1 MKTTFGNKI
10 NSIKIK
16 FDKELEKNIKLKRVL
31 YKSKSSQSIFK
42 YNDKL
47 DEKMKT
53 NSQLIMKNHS
63 NSNLINLKSLYPSL
77 KIRNKKNLIDYQ
89 IKTSTTYKNIFSKS
103 ILNMED
109 REIHDYFRF
118 NKDMDEY
125 EIEKSKNEIK
135 YISNINNRV
144 NLLLNVNSHVI
155 KSENSISD
163 GNLSLIQNISSIKK
177 NKISKFVVNQNG
189 SKHKDSVYIDMK
201 LRSKSLFKIT
211 KPLYN
216 LNLNKNYS
224 IISDDE
230 KKNKEILKI
239 KNNNL
244 NENDKEYKF
253 LKSNYKMKSGKI
265 FKIPNYDRNSVV
277 IKNDNIFNNNES
289 DIKEITS
296 TKETFYDSKVKQY
309 SFIKKNTNINITD
322 NLLSKS
328 AIKKYCEL
336 SNMKESE
343 SNKDKQRIKKTFI
356 NLYAKSSNNLKSFSN
371 IFKNKLLSKEK
382 EKIYNRLNSNLSI
395 SSIKIHNRKIKNHNL
410 ETIKTENNTLATN
423 RSKNKEKQL
432 KPCDS
437 NSKIKNKKYSIMVF
451 KNKKQINSQVFLKKE
466 EKNERSKEKDC
477 ILKEKEDLL
486 NKIHNCYLKGNF
498 GIMCEL
504 YDNYARK
511 YLLIENISKKLEN
524 KTSLK
529 DLISS
534 IKDYK
539 EIIKKHNS
547 QGIISYNEYL
557 LNRIILRN
565 IDKLDKKIFDLDNIL
580 FDKINKIH

>member
-1 MKTTFGNKI
+1 MKTTFVNKI

-16 FDKELEKNIKLKRVL
+16 FDKELEKNIKLKRIL
-31 YKSKSSQSIFK
+31 YKSKSSQTIFK
-42 YNDKL
+42 KNEKL

-77 KIRNKKNLIDYQ
+77 KLRNKEKKIVNQL
-89 IKTSTTYKNIFSKS
+89 KTSTTHKNIFRKS

-109 REIHDYFRF
+109 REIYDYFRF
-118 NKDMDEY
+118 NKDMDKY

-144 NLLLNVNSHVI
+144 NLLLNVNNHVI
-155 KSENSISD
+155 KPENSISD
-163 GNLSLIQNISSIKK
+163 GNLSLIANISSVKRDEISRFVINKK
-177 NKISKFVVNQNG
+177 KE
-189 SKHKDSVYIDMK
+189 SVYMDMK
-201 LRSKSLFKIT
+201 LRSKSLFKIA
-211 KPLYN
+211 KPLYDLN
-216 LNLNKNYS
+216 LNLNHS

-230 KKNKEILKI
+230 KKNKEMNI
-239 KNNNL
+239 KKKDF

-253 LKSNYKMKSGKI
+253 LKSNYKIKSGKN
-265 FKIPNYDRNSVV
+265 FKIPINYERNSVV

-309 SFIKKNTNINITD
+309 SFIKKNTKVNITD

-343 SNKDKQRIKKTFI
+343 SNKDKLRIKKTYI

-371 IFKNKLLSKEK
+371 IFKNKIYSKEK
-382 EKIYNRLNSNLSI
+382 DKIYNRLNSNLSI
-395 SSIKIHNRKIKNHNL
+395 SSIKMTHNRKIKNHNL

-423 RSKNKEKQL
+423 RSKNKEKLL

-437 NSKIKNKKYSIMVF
+437 NSKIKNKKYSILVF
-451 KNKKQINSQVFLKKE
+451 KNKKQINSQVFPKKE
-466 EKNERSKEKDC
+466 EENEGNKEKVR
-477 ILKEKEDLL
+477 IIKEREDLL
-486 NKIHNCYLKGNF
+486 NKIHDCYLKGNF
-498 GIMCEL
+498 VIMCEL
-504 YDNYARK
+504 YDDYARK
-511 YLLIENISKKLEN
+511 YLLIDDICKKLEN

-529 DLISS
+529 DVISS

-539 EIIKKHNS
+539 EVIKKHNS
-547 QGIISYNEYL
+547 QGILSYNEYL

-565 IDKLDKKIFDLDNIL
+565 INKLDKKIFDMDNLL